1 MRIEGLDYS
10 RPVYVIGDV
19 HGCLDT
25 LCALIEKLPHKWE
38 SQIIFA
44 GDLVDRGKESCG
56 VVDLVMRQKYACV
69 LGNHEELMVEYFDG
83 IPNFQWLGNGRRE
96 TIKSYG
102 KYFKDDDEGR
112 EKIKEHIEFIKSFPR
127 FLEIDYKDEKGKNL
141 FVTHGFGLPLLNKEI
156 DARIYSWNR
165 LKKNDKKLYGKEMDF
180 SVFNVFGHDVQQD
193 GVLITDNFAAI
204 DTGCVY
210 HTRLPNAALS
220 ALEWPSKCVIS
231 QEYCG

>member
-1 MRIEGLDYS
+1 MI
-10 RPVYVIGDV
+10 
-19 HGCLDT
+19 
-25 LCALIEKLPHKWE
+25 
-38 SQIIFA
+38 
-44 GDLVDRGKESCG
+44 
-56 VVDLVMRQKYACV
+56 
-69 LGNHEELMVEYFDG
+69 
-83 IPNFQWLGNGRRE
+83 
-96 TIKSYG
+96 
-102 KYFKDDDEGR
+102 
-112 EKIKEHIEFIKSFPR
+112 
-127 FLEIDYKDEKGKNL
+127 
-141 FVTHGFGLPLLNKEI
+141 NKEI

>member
-1 MRIEGLDYS
+1 MWQFDRTHPL
-10 RPVYVIGDV
+10 YVIGDV
-19 HGCLDT
+19 HGCLRT

-69 LGNHEELMVEYFDG
+69 LGNHEELMVEYFNG
-83 IPNFQWLGNGRRE
+83 VPNFQWLNNGGRE

-112 EKIKEHIEFIKSFPR
+112 EKIKEHIDFIQSFPR
-127 FLEIDYKDEKGKNL
+127 FLEKGKNL
-141 FVTHGFGLPLLNKEI
+141 FVTHGFGLPLLGREI
-156 DARIYSWNR
+156 DERIYSWNR
-165 LKKNDKKLYGKEMDF
+165 LKKNDKKLYGKEMEF
-180 SVFNVFGHDVQQD
+180 PVFNVFGHDVQQD
-193 GVLITDNFAAI
+193 GVLLTKNFAAI

-210 HTRLPNAALS
+210 HTRLPNAALT
-220 ALEWPSKCVIS
+220 ALEWPSKTIFTQPYV
-231 QEYCG
+231 G